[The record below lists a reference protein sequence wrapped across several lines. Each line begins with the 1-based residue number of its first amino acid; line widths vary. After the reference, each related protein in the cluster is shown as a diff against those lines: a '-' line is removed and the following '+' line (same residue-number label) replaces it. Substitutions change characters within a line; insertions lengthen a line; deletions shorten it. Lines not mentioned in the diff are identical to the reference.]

1 MKRIR
6 ADDLHKKWMKSPAY
20 RREYEALAEEFAL
33 ATALLSARGRAG
45 LTQVQVARRMKTTQT
60 AIARLE
66 GGRVKPSTR
75 TLERYARAT
84 GHKLVIGFEP
94 VKGKKAKGL
103 PPPSKE
109 TRRAIKEARGRK
121 NIENFASVAQW
132 AKKVRSL

>member
-45 LTQVQVARRMKTTQT
+45 LTQAQVARRMKTTQT

-94 VKGKKAKGL
+94 VKEKKAKRIRG
-103 PPPSKE
+103 PNKE
-109 TRRAIKEARGRK
+109 TRRAIEGARRRK
-121 NIENFASVAQW
+121 NVESFPSASEW
-132 AKKVRSL
+132 AKKVRSA